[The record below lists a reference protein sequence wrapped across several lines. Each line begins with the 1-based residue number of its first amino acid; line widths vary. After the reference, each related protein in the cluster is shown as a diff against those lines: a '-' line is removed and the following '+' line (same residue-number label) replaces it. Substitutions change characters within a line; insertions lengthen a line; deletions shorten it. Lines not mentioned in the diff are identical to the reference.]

1 MRKLAEFLTERK
13 LVARPKKGRATAI
26 NNSGLSLLKARL
38 LGFAEKE
45 KDAAF
50 FAVGS
55 EVHKRVLEPKKK
67 PIPFAAGQEKIIR
80 GMVEA
85 LKKNAFLMS
94 LLVGAIVEKKLKG
107 EVMGVPMHG
116 TLDINR
122 VHDLDLIGD
131 IKTTSAKTRSECVKS
146 CIKYGYFRQA
156 IVYMT
161 LADASNFVF
170 VFVTKSTP
178 HRVFLIDVS
187 KYPKEMEAA
196 REELRFLLHFWTTY
210 GMPEP
215 KATVRRAA

>member
-1 MRKLAEFLTERK
+1 MRKLAEFLTARK

-67 PIPFAAGQEKIIR
+67 PIPFAAGQEKVIR
-80 GMVEA
+80 GMVGA
-85 LKKNAFLMS
+85 LLSNAFLVR
-94 LLVGAIVEKKLKG
+94 LLVGAVVEKKLKG
-107 EVMGVPMHG
+107 EVMGVKMHG

-122 VHDLDLIGD
+122 AHDLDLIGD
-131 IKTTSAKTRSECVKS
+131 IKTTSARTKTECIKS

-161 LADASNFVF
+161 LAGARNFVF
-170 VFVTKSTP
+170 IFVTKATP
-178 HRVFLIDVS
+178 HKVFLIDVND
-187 KYPKEMEAA
+187 YGKEMAAA
-196 REELRFLLHFWTTY
+196 REELRFLLHFWKTY
-210 GMPEP
+210 GMPNP
-215 KATVRRAA
+215 KTVS

>member
-1 MRKLAEFLTERK
+1 MSKLAEFLTERK
-13 LVARPKKGRATAI
+13 LVARPRKGRATPI

-38 LGFAEKE
+38 LGFVEKE
-45 KDAAF
+45 KSAEF

-55 EVHKRVLEPKKK
+55 EVHKRVLEPKRRIKR
-67 PIPFAAGQEKIIR
+67 FEKAVELKIV
-80 GMVEA
+80 GMVDA

-94 LLVGAIVEKKLKG
+94 LLAGAVIEKKLTG
-107 EVMGVPMHG
+107 EVMGVLMYG

-122 VHDLDLIGD
+122 AHDLDLIGD
-131 IKTTSAKTRSECVKS
+131 IKTTSAKTRAECVKS

-161 LADASNFVF
+161 LAKASNFVF
-170 VFVTKSTP
+170 VFVTKSVP

-196 REELRFLLHFWTTY
+196 REELRFLLYFWKTY
-210 GMPEP
+210 GMPNP
-215 KATVRRAA
+215 KATIRRAA